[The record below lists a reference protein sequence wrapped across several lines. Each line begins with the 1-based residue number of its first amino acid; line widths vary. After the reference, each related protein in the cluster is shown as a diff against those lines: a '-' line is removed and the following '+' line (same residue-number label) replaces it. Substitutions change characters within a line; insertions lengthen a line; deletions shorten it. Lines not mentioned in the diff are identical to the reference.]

1 MTALPSAVF
10 LQVKEWVPLV
20 GKTKKTK
27 SEDKFYSDE
36 EDEKDEDGSES
47 SGSEDS
53 SSSSSSSG
61 EGLFS
66 ESRFL
71 SSNADIRYN
80 YYNYDIRS
88 FMHVKAP

>member
-1 MTALPSAVF
+1 MF

-36 EDEKDEDGSES
+36 EDEKDEEGSES

-53 SSSSSSSG
+53 SSSSG
-61 EGLFS
+61 EGLIS
-66 ESRFL
+66 ESRFI
-71 SSNADIRYN
+71 SSNA
-80 YYNYDIRS
+80 
-88 FMHVKAP
+88 